1 MVLLIIPQA
10 CPGEKRF
17 PADSTR
23 EKEKS
28 GPQAACTISLFRWPD
43 QERTLHQTQCLSGRR
58 PPADLLQQRRIHQ
71 AAAAGQGHS
80 MIQLVPCKTSQL
92 QLADL
97 PCHIHTSTAFPF

>member
-58 PPADLLQQRRIHQ
+58 TP
-71 AAAAGQGHS
+71 GHR
-80 MIQLVPCKTSQL
+80 MIQLVAHKASQL

-97 PCHIHTSTAFPF
+97 PCHIHTSTAFPS

>member
-23 EKEKS
+23 EKEK
-28 GPQAACTISLFRWPD
+28 AAYRPLGTISLFRWPD

-58 PPADLLQQRRIHQ
+58 APADLLQQRRIHQ
-71 AAAAGQGHS
+71 APTAGQGHR
-80 MIQLVPCKTSQL
+80 MIQLVPHKASQL

>member
-17 PADSTR
+17 PADSIR

-43 QERTLHQTQCLSGRR
+43 QDRTLHQTQRLSGRR
-58 PPADLLQQRRIHQ
+58 APADLLQQRRIHQ
-71 AAAAGQGHS
+71 APTAGQSHR
-80 MIQLVPCKTSQL
+80 MIQLVPHKASQL